1 MVKLVVLMFIS
12 TTVFCV
18 PIQATPFTLNA
29 LKSTKLVEH
38 VNGKPT
44 ISMIFQPDCSWCKKQ
59 GKTLAKAYEQCQ
71 SSINISL
78 IGTKG
83 NNRQLRTALKHY
95 HKFIPSYKA
104 DSRFL
109 RTIGGYQA
117 SPTTLIYDI
126 YGRLVTK
133 KRGFL
138 SHEKLAKVIKIIS
151 NGNCLI

>member
-1 MVKLVVLMFIS
+1 M
-12 TTVFCV
+12 
-18 PIQATPFTLNA
+18 
-29 LKSTKLVEH
+29 
-38 VNGKPT
+38 
-44 ISMIFQPDCSWCKKQ
+44 
-59 GKTLAKAYEQCQ
+59 
-71 SSINISL
+71 
-78 IGTKG
+78 GTKG

-95 HKFIPSYKA
+95 HKSIPSYKA